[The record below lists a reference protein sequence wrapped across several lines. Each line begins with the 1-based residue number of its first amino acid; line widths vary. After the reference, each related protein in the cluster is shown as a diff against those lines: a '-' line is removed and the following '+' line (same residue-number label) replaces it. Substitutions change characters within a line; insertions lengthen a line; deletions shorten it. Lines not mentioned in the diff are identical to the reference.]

1 MIDGK
6 EMLNGSYLK
15 HYEIETHT
23 IIKIMKKLEARGK
36 QVKQGKHSEH
46 PR

>member
-15 HYEIETHT
+15 DYDIETNT
-23 IIKIMKKLEARGK
+23 IIKIMMKLEARG
-36 QVKQGKHSEH
+36 KQGKHSEH